1 LDQEAIYIQQ
11 VLAGDVNRFSY
22 FVEKYQKMA
31 FATAMGILGNEAD
44 AEEAVQDAFL
54 KAFRGLGSFKGV
66 SKFSTW
72 LCRITINCALSRNAP
87 ASKNSLFS
95 PFRGSR
101 GSRSGGSHGSR
112 SGGGSRG
119 GGSQEGNGSR
129 GGGDSWG
136 NGSRDLPPFRGSRS
150 GGGGS
155 HGSRPSFVELELAE
169 DQLAD
174 VDSCYRRL
182 NDQDQARCIREALD
196 RMDVE
201 DRLVLTL
208 YYLNEQSI
216 EEISA
221 ATVWS
226 RDVIKMRLHR
236 ARKRMYAILS
246 KMPELKN
253 T

>member
-1 LDQEAIYIQQ
+1 MDQETIYIQQ
-11 VLAGDVNRFSY
+11 VVAGDVNRYAY

-54 KAFRGLGSFKGV
+54 KAFRGLGSFRGGA
-66 SKFSTW
+66 KFSTW
-72 LCRITINCALSRNAP
+72 LCKITINCALGRV
-87 ASKNSLFS
+87 
-95 PFRGSR
+95 GSR
-101 GSRSGGSHGSR
+101 GSRD
-112 SGGGSRG
+112 GGSRG
-119 GGSQEGNGSR
+119 GGGSR
-129 GGGDSWG
+129 AGGG
-136 NGSRDLPPFRGSRS
+136 
-150 GGGGS
+150 
-155 HGSRPSFVELELAE
+155 FVDIELADE
-169 DQLAD
+169 HLAD
-174 VDSCYRRL
+174 VDSGYKRL

-236 ARKRMYAILS
+236 ARKRMYGILS
-246 KMPELKN
+246 RMPELKN
-253 T
+253 V

>member
-1 LDQEAIYIQQ
+1 MDQETIYIQQ
-11 VLAGDVNRFSY
+11 VLAGDVNRFGY

-54 KAFRGLGSFKGV
+54 KAFRGLSSFKGV

-72 LCRITINCALSRNAP
+72 LCRITINCALSRVGSRGSRDGGGGGGSRSSVFP
-87 ASKNSLFS
+87 L
-95 PFRGSR
+95 FRGSR
-101 GSRSGGSHGSR
+101 GSRAT
-112 SGGGSRG
+112 
-119 GGSQEGNGSR
+119 
-129 GGGDSWG
+129 
-136 NGSRDLPPFRGSRS
+136 
-150 GGGGS
+150 
-155 HGSRPSFVELELAE
+155 FVELELAE
-169 DQLAD
+169 EQLAD
-174 VDSCYRRL
+174 VDSCYRGL

-253 T
+253 S

>member
-1 LDQEAIYIQQ
+1 VDQETIYIQQ
-11 VLAGDVNRFSY
+11 VLAGDVNRFGY

-31 FATAMGILGNEAD
+31 FATAMGILGSEAD

-54 KAFRGLGSFKGV
+54 KAFRGLSSFKGV

-72 LCRITINCALSRNAP
+72 LCRITINCALSRVGARGSRGGGSGGGSP
-87 ASKNSLFS
+87 AGGGGSRSSIFPL
-95 PFRGSR
+95 FRGSR
-101 GSRSGGSHGSR
+101 GSREVDGSR
-112 SGGGSRG
+112 SSPGGGDGSRG
-119 GGSQEGNGSR
+119 SPGGGDGSR
-129 GGGDSWG
+129 G
-136 NGSRDLPPFRGSRS
+136 SRTT
-150 GGGGS
+150 
-155 HGSRPSFVELELAE
+155 FVEIELAE
-169 DQLAD
+169 EQLAD
-174 VDSCYRRL
+174 VDTSYRGL

-253 T
+253 S

>member
-1 LDQEAIYIQQ
+1 MDQETIYIQQ
-11 VLAGDVNRFSY
+11 VLAGDTNRFGY

-54 KAFRGLGSFKGV
+54 KAFRGLSSFRGV

-72 LCRITINCALSRNAP
+72 LCRITINCALSRVG
-87 ASKNSLFS
+87 S
-95 PFRGSR
+95 RGGGGGGGSR
-101 GSRSGGSHGSR
+101 GSRGGGGGGTLGSR
-112 SGGGSRG
+112 DSGGGSR
-119 GGSQEGNGSR
+119 SSLF
-129 GGGDSWG
+129 S
-136 NGSRDLPPFRGSRS
+136 LFRGSRAT
-150 GGGGS
+150 
-155 HGSRPSFVELELAE
+155 FVELELAE
-169 DQLAD
+169 EQLAD
-174 VDSCYRRL
+174 VDSSYRGL

-253 T
+253 S